1 MSNKKYLFV
10 DRDGTIIEEPP
21 DEQIDSLE
29 KLKFLPGVIGNLFKI
44 INMLDYRLVMV
55 SNQDGLGTD
64 QYPEED
70 FNLVQAQLLE
80 TLKREGVEFEEI
92 CIDRST
98 ADCPSPN
105 RKPATGMVK
114 HYLMSDF
121 DRENSFVVGDR
132 SSDVELAKN
141 MGLKAIKFENGET
154 LPEDLM
160 DSCSLQAN
168 SWNPVYEFLKT
179 RQRFTRFERE
189 TRETKVKGS
198 ISLDGTGKADIS
210 TGLGFLDHMLDQLV
224 FHGGMNLALKTEG
237 DLWVDEH
244 HTIEDTA
251 IALGEA
257 FASVLA
263 NKKGLARYGFYVPM
277 DESLARC
284 ILDFGGRSYLQ
295 WKVEFSSEKV
305 GDVPTGMFEHFFRS
319 FAEKA
324 KCNLHVTADGKN
336 DHHKIEAVFK
346 AFARA
351 LKQAVKLED
360 GNSMIPSSKGNI

>member
-324 KCNLHVTADGKN
+324 KCNLHISADGKN

-360 GNSMIPSSKGNI
+360 GNLMIPSSKGNI